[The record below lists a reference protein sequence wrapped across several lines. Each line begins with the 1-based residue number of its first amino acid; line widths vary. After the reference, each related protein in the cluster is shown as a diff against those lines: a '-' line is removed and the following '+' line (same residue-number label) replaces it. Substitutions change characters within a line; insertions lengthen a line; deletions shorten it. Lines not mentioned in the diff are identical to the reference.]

1 LSATSGHWP
10 ESFEDHVCPVTP
22 SAFQVLR
29 FIALQKVM
37 QDMPIR
43 GWSGRGL
50 LSKLASK
57 CIGTNCEAEH
67 EDEREKFQCDY
78 CKSGEITP

>member
-1 LSATSGHWP
+1 
-10 ESFEDHVCPVTP
+10 
-22 SAFQVLR
+22 
-29 FIALQKVM
+29 M